1 MKTTY
6 IVTSGC
12 ISRENLGARPGGK
25 YPGLFPKWDLGDE
38 GANPRQP
45 KLAVCH
51 WRARI
56 GLGARD
62 KSGGLCTPGAGP
74 HRNMATACDKETNVE
89 LAQCFCSNDR

>member
-1 MKTTY
+1 MGKLLPIITIITNRCAPTKIIHSMYDMTKQTMKTTY

-51 WRARI
+51 
-56 GLGARD
+56 
-62 KSGGLCTPGAGP
+62 
-74 HRNMATACDKETNVE
+74 
-89 LAQCFCSNDR
+89 